1 MYYVDLKYNE
11 IYKYPFLG
19 DMCVRLNHSRNHPP
33 ARLFKL
39 LFFWQLSK
47 RKELDDKN
55 VTGPTKSKACR
66 LFLRTDGSNVRTDEI
81 HEKVFSFLKIIECL
95 LVYC

>member
-1 MYYVDLKYNE
+1 MYYVDLKHNE
-11 IYKYPFLG
+11 INKYPFLG
-19 DMCVRLNHSRNHPP
+19 DMCVRLNHLRNHPP

-47 RKELDDKN
+47 RKELDKKY

-66 LFLRTDGSNVRTDEI
+66 FFLRTDGRKDDI

-95 LVYC
+95 FVYF